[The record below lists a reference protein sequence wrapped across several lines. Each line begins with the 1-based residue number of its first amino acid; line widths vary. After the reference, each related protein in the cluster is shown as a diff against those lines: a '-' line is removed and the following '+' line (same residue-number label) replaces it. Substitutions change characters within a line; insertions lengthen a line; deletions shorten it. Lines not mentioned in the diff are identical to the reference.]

1 MRFQDKVAVITASA
15 SGIGRAI
22 ARIMAGE
29 GAYLVAVDISAPDL
43 AALAEELEAA
53 GGNVTTMQVDVL
65 DTQQVEG
72 MVDSIV
78 NRFGRIDILV
88 NAVGGSNVLVDAE
101 GMKSALMSNNA
112 ANVEELT
119 LEEWDKSIQ
128 FNLRGTFLCT
138 KAAVPHMKK
147 QGSGKIVNFSSISG
161 HATGDTNSAY
171 VAAKAGIMAFT
182 KKIASEVGPYG
193 INCNAIAPGV
203 TLTGRA
209 IPGWERR
216 SEEEKRRFTDR
227 IPLRRLGQPE
237 EQANVVAFLA
247 SRDADYVTGVT
258 IDVSGGR

>member
-1 MRFQDKVAVITASA
+1 MAVITAAA

-29 GAYLVAVDISAPDL
+29 GAHLVAVDISAPDL

-53 GGNVTTMQVDVL
+53 GGDVTTMQVDVL
-65 DTQQVEG
+65 DTQQVER

-78 NRFGRIDILV
+78 NKFGRVDILV

-101 GMKSALMSNNA
+101 GTKSALMSNNA
-112 ANVEELT
+112 ALVEDLT
-119 LEEWDKSIQ
+119 PEEWDTSIQ

-147 QGSGKIVNFSSISG
+147 QLSGKIVNFSSISG

-171 VAAKAGIMAFT
+171 VAAKAGIIAFT
-182 KKIASEVGPYG
+182 KKISNEVGPYG
-193 INCNAIAPGV
+193 INCNAIAPGI

-209 IPGWERR
+209 IQGWQRR
-216 SEEEKRRFTDR
+216 SEEENRVYTDR
-227 IPLRRLGQPE
+227 IPLRRFGQPE
-237 EQANVVAFLA
+237 DQANVVAFLA
-247 SRDADYVTGVT
+247 SEEAAYVTGVT